1 MLILYN
7 GCYQEVSKEQITY
20 MENKG
25 VRFDI
30 LDENLH
36 IVKKVNDTA
45 KGEQLYG
52 KA

>member
-20 MENKG
+20 MESKG

-30 LDENLH
+30 LDKHLR
-36 IVKKVNDTA
+36 VAKKVNDTL